1 MYNFYYHL
9 KMPKQIIFLLLFL
22 LLSIIVGCSHEKY
35 TLLERQLGEL
45 EKMAA
50 RASEIKDSLKDKRG
64 KEYLSGQ
71 DRYYDIMF
79 KRTAK
84 AMQYLNKADP
94 ENIATINDLKNL
106 VQIAEIAQ
114 DERKI
119 IDILKII
126 FNRYPDTKIDKRL
139 LKLYFPNAYL
149 LEPGEIEKYVDIT
162 IFLPHEQLEC
172 YYAIALGFAETG
184 NMGQAEKYNEKAN
197 NLLNQLLSER
207 IQRNT
212 IPVIRIVGLRSY
224 IENKLGHTSEAFNII
239 NDAKNEFSDEYS
251 IKQLELFENRL
262 KILGEKAK
270 SIEYQFWVG
279 TEQPVDL
286 SALKGNV
293 ILLDFFTWNCTACNT
308 YLPSLFALKE
318 QFKNDNFRIVGVTQ
332 YTGSYEY
339 ERDISELREYE
350 YIRDH
355 YYRKRKLKWPVS
367 ITRDD
372 FMDVYGISSYPVYI
386 LIDTEGIVR
395 DGYFISNYAYLKKKI
410 ESLLTN

>member
-1 MYNFYYHL
+1 
-9 KMPKQIIFLLLFL
+9 
-22 LLSIIVGCSHEKY
+22 
-35 TLLERQLGEL
+35 
-45 EKMAA
+45 
-50 RASEIKDSLKDKRG
+50 
-64 KEYLSGQ
+64 
-71 DRYYDIMF
+71 MF